1 VNSFTD
7 FDLSVGT
14 TIHACD
20 KSRFARFLV
29 STFFCAFMQLSHR
42 KSLLSPVRVERQLVP
57 NEQRGTREKLR
68 LWISIFEKELIKDND
83 EVKESHDG
91 GRCTCWFARRHYRNH
106 PGIEPTPRL
115 RSSFSAQDQSQDQ
128 KADQKVKEKHACKG
142 QNSCKGKGGCKASD
156 NGCKGKNS
164 CKGKGGCATDG
175 SKPPANN

>member
-29 STFFCAFMQLSHR
+29 STFFCAFRQLSHR

-57 NEQRGTREKLR
+57 NEQQGTREKLR

-83 EVKESHDG
+83 KVKESHDG
-91 GRCTCWFARRHYRNH
+91 GRCACWFARRHYRNH
-106 PGIEPTPRL
+106 PGIEPTPR
-115 RSSFSAQDQSQDQ
+115 A
-128 KADQKVKEKHACKG
+128 KVFV
-142 QNSCKGKGGCKASD
+142 
-156 NGCKGKNS
+156 
-164 CKGKGGCATDG
+164 
-175 SKPPANN
+175 